1 MTQAKLESYLQARA
15 KPAPKPEPA
24 PRAINPQRREAILAV
39 AHDVFL
45 ESGYEAASMSQ
56 IAARLGGSKGTLY
69 SYFDSKEALFQALIA
84 DNCDRTRDTVFDVPT
99 GAALPDALQS
109 IARAYIRL
117 VMSDYKIRMFQI
129 IAAEARRWPALGI
142 QLYESGPAA
151 AITRLSSLLAA
162 DAEAAGLAID
172 DSTTAAETFM
182 TLCRGALHL
191 RRILGIAPEPDN
203 ATIDSEAERA
213 VTAFCRIYA
222 A

>member
-1 MTQAKLESYLQARA
+1 MTQAKLESYMQARA
-15 KPAPKPEPA
+15 RAETPAPKPERSGNA
-24 PRAINPQRREAILAV
+24 QRREAILAV

-56 IAARLGGSKGTLY
+56 IATRLGGSKGTLY

-84 DNCDRTRDTVFDVPT
+84 DNCALTREAVFHVPA
-99 GAALPDALQS
+99 GLSLSDALLS
-109 IARAYIRL
+109 IANAYIRL
-117 VMSDYKIRMFQI
+117 VMSDHKIRMFQI
-129 IAAEARRWPALGI
+129 IAAEARRWPILGA

-151 AITRLSSLLAA
+151 AIVRLSSLLDA
-162 DAEAAGLAID
+162 DAATAGLSID
-172 DSTTAAETFM
+172 DTTTAAETFL

-191 RRILGIAPEPDN
+191 RRILGIAPEPDD
-203 ATIDSEAERA
+203 ATVETEARRA